1 MSDDQLLDQAA
12 DRIAKVRQECLQSG
26 VSPTELAELFLDDA
40 ILGFIAEGRK
50 EREVAAFFQRVAK
63 KRVRDWYA
71 KLKRPPRA

>member
-50 EREVAAFFQRVAK
+50 QREITAFFQRVAK
-63 KRVRDWYA
+63 KRIRDWYA
-71 KLKRPPRA
+71 KVGRPPTA